1 MFLMLLW
8 TCIVVE
14 DCRFD
19 EAVDDRVELIGG
31 ALVRYI
37 GDCNPH
43 YSINTFTA
51 TPQNF
56 T

>member
-19 EAVDDRVELIGG
+19 EAVDDRAELIGG
-31 ALVRYI
+31 GLVRYI
-37 GDCNPH
+37 GDCNHH
-43 YSINTFTA
+43 YSTFTA
-51 TPQNF
+51 TPQNV